1 MDVVK
6 LIFLFIHLIM
16 VIISGFLLVFSN
28 NRNVVIFMTIILI
41 IVLGSCLYF
50 DGCIISKLETPIPF
64 INKSPTEII
73 KMLTFIDPSVRLQD
87 VEKILISVT
96 LVAFSAK
103 LAFIYLVEEYYNQ
116 SFTKVIS
123 QFKNTT
129 GVMRFIHDILV

>member
-1 MDVVK
+1 MDVLK

-16 VIISGFLLVFSN
+16 VVISGFLLVFSN
-28 NRNVVIFMTIILI
+28 NRNVLIVMTIILI

-50 DGCIISKLETPIPF
+50 DGCIVSKLETTIPF

-103 LAFIYLVEEYYNQ
+103 LAFIYIVEEYYNQ